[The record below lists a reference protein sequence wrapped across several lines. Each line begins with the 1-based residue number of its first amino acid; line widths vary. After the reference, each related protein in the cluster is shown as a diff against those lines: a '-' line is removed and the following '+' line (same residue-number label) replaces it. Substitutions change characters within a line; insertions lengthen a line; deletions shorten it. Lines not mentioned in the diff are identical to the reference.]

1 MGAMGAMGAVCAE
14 GASLSARGSACGRH
28 RRSAPGRFDRISG
41 DARWHAVLLWVLLI
55 VAMLTS
61 PTASAQFIDA
71 PPAAIAAASAA
82 SASAA
87 AAATYLSTQRSPQP
101 HAPPST
107 AMIQLRE
114 NLPDRLDLATTGQMW
129 IERGAGAAAIGPH
142 AAPLPPQIPDSAW
155 EPLARARLTPG
166 YTRDA
171 YWLRW
176 TLHETRDTPQ
186 RHVLMLDPARIESVT
201 LYQRR
206 LWPGGG
212 AEAWRISQ
220 AGTDLPFTDRPLPLR
235 ESAFAMTL
243 ETGETRELW
252 LRVASRSSLAV
263 SPSLW
268 VSEALVDEQ
277 QWRVMRDGMLSAAGL
292 TLALLAAGL
301 AVSLRDRGYGWIA
314 AFLFG
319 AMVYEMTMRGTAFAR
334 FWPDGTDWAQRALGT
349 TGALT
354 TMFQIMALSAVLR
367 LAQTQPRVYRAI
379 QVVIA
384 LGLVA
389 VAVCI
394 WGDYQ
399 LGTRLAGPVN
409 LGLSLLGL
417 AASIRA
423 ARRRDPVAGV
433 WLCALVG
440 VMLGMAPRYAS
451 LLGFLPHASWVDLA
465 PSVVGTA
472 GALAVIVAMLRL
484 LMQERRRHAEAL
496 EAAVAERT
504 AELARA
510 SAHAQAS
517 DAAKGRLLGHMGHD
531 LRAPLASMVQLTRR
545 LRPGRDFESHR
556 QAIEHGG
563 LMLLDT
569 IDELQ
574 RFARSPN
581 AEADTEIVT
590 APVYLYGLLHELALQ
605 SQSLMLASTN
615 RLNLQMDP
623 NLPPVVE
630 VDARRLRQVMLNL
643 LSNAAK
649 YSRAG
654 EIAVRARATPD
665 GLTLSVIDHGPGMT
679 AEELARVFEPFMRGR
694 AAHGV
699 PGLGLGLSI
708 AQQTVRAMGGDLS
721 ASSAPGR
728 GACFTVALPLVA
740 AEEPQVQWPRL
751 TTQGL
756 ESLGEGWAAV
766 VWDET
771 PGVRD
776 VLLERLLQCGFEAS
790 AAEQADEVV
799 DQLQAASDEG
809 LGLLLV
815 SSPEALP
822 SPQWLGLLR
831 ARWPRMRTLLCT
843 AHARSNWP
851 SDDRLAVMPKPAPQ
865 ELWVPVL
872 KRLCPPV
879 DVPA

>member
-1 MGAMGAMGAVCAE
+1 MPPADRVPTDTRSAHERPVDPTSTRDGVVE
-14 GASLSARGSACGRH
+14 LRESTPDQLDLSSSGQLWIEPNAAALPGGRH
-28 RRSAPGRFDRISG
+28 RA
-41 DARWHAVLLWVLLI
+41 L
-55 VAMLTS
+55 S
-61 PTASAQFIDA
+61 PPVVPEDGW
-71 PPAAIAAASAA
+71 
-82 SASAA
+82 
-87 AAATYLSTQRSPQP
+87 QP
-101 HAPPST
+101 
-107 AMIQLRE
+107 M
-114 NLPDRLDLATTGQMW
+114 N
-129 IERGAGAAAIGPH
+129 
-142 AAPLPPQIPDSAW
+142 
-155 EPLARARLTPG
+155 RARLTPG

-176 TLHETRDTPQ
+176 TLHETGEAPQ

-212 AEAWRISQ
+212 AEPWRMAE
-220 AGTDLPFTDRPLPLR
+220 AGTDLPFADRPLPLR
-235 ESAFAMTL
+235 ESAFAVTL
-243 ETGETRELW
+243 EPGETRELW

-263 SPSLW
+263 SPTLW
-268 VSEALVDEQ
+268 VSEALVAEQ
-277 QWRVMRDGMLSAAGL
+277 QWRVMRDGMLSAAGF

-301 AVSLRDRGYGWIA
+301 ALTLRDRGYGWIA
-314 AFLFG
+314 AFLAG

-334 FWPDGTDWAQRALGT
+334 FWPEATDWAQRALGT
-349 TGALT
+349 SGALT
-354 TMFQIMALSAVLR
+354 TMCQILALSAVLH
-367 LAQTQPRVYRAI
+367 LAKTQPRLHRAI

-433 WLCALVG
+433 WLCALLG

-451 LLGFLPHASWVDLA
+451 LLGFLPHAPWVDLA
-465 PSVVGTA
+465 PSVVGTG

-545 LRPGRDFESHR
+545 LRPGRDFEAHR

-581 AEADTEIVT
+581 AEADTEVVA

-615 RLNLQMDP
+615 RLNLQVDP
-623 NLPPVVE
+623 ALPAVVE

-654 EIAVRARATPD
+654 EIAVRARAVPN
-665 GLTLSVIDHGPGMT
+665 GLALSVIDHGPGMT
-679 AEELARVFEPFMRGR
+679 ADELARVFEPFMRGR

-708 AQQTVRAMGGDLS
+708 AKQTVRAMGGDLT
-721 ASSAPGR
+721 ATSAPGR
-728 GACFTVALPLVA
+728 GAQFTVELPLVA
-740 AEEPQVQWPRL
+740 ADEHQVQWPRL
-751 TTQGL
+751 TSAGL
-756 ESLGEGWAAV
+756 DGLGEGWFAV
-766 VWDET
+766 VWDHT
-771 PGVRD
+771 PGVKD
-776 VLLERLLQCGFEAS
+776 VLLERLLQCGFDAS
-790 AAEQADEVV
+790 AADEAGDVEH
-799 DQLQAASDEG
+799 QLAQASDDG
-809 LGLLLV
+809 MGLLLV
-815 SSPEALP
+815 TSPESLP
-822 SPQWLGLLR
+822 SPTWVSTLQ
-831 ARWPRMRTLLCT
+831 ARWPQLRVLLC
-843 AHARSNWP
+843 AAYAQRGRV
-851 SDDRLAVMPKPAPQ
+851 SDDRLAWMPKPAPQ

-872 KRLCPPV
+872 KRLCPTV
-879 DVPA
+879 DLPA